1 MRESPGIAIMDIH
14 YADKAYRRRS
24 LLLLATIVVLCIVL
38 LWQLHMW
45 LQDVTAYL
53 NGKDPST
60 VRRWL
65 RVLFAGLG
73 IALAMPAIGLGLTL
87 RRLAQASRLQGRFPP
102 MEWKTF
108 RDVRVLRDAAAL
120 SWARRV
126 EAGGK
131 AALALAAVLIG
142 WAIWAWWRF
151 G

>member
-1 MRESPGIAIMDIH
+1 MDIH

-24 LLLLATIVVLCIVL
+24 LLLFAAIVALCIVL
-38 LWQLHMW
+38 LWQLHAW
-45 LQDVTAYL
+45 LQDVTTHL
-53 NGKDPST
+53 RGQDPAT
-60 VRRWL
+60 VRSWL

-87 RRLAQASRLQGRFPP
+87 RRLAQASRLQQRFPP

-120 SWARRV
+120 NWARRV
-126 EAGGK
+126 DAGAK
-131 AALALAAVLIG
+131 AALALAGALIG
-142 WAIWAWWRF
+142 WALWAWWRF